1 MNKKHIELIASQLHI
16 KEWQVEHTVTLL
28 ADGATIPFVSRY
40 RKEATGSLD
49 EVRIAGIKELW
60 DKFVELSKRKE
71 AILRSIE
78 EQEKLTP
85 QLRAAIED
93 CWEMSRLEDLYLPYR
108 PKRKTRASVARD
120 KGLEPLALDIMDG
133 WKGDCRQLAEKYVT
147 QEVED
152 VQAALA
158 GARDII
164 AEKVSE
170 EAALRQKIRYL
181 YRQDGVLVSKVQ
193 KDKEEEGD
201 KYRNYFDYTE
211 RISSMAPHRL
221 LALLRAQKE
230 GVVSIALKPHREEAP
245 LVQAEKQF
253 LTPEHRSGREIGQA
267 DALWQMKEALTDAYR
282 RLIHPSIENE
292 ILNEYKEKA
301 DKESINVFRENL
313 RQLLLAPPLGQ
324 KRVLAIDPG
333 FRTGCKVVCL
343 SEQGELLHNDTIYPH
358 PPANE
363 RSQSMRKITQ
373 LVEAYKIQVI
383 AVGNGTAGRETEQ
396 FLKKIAFPHKIQ
408 IFSVNEDGA
417 SVYSA
422 SPAGREEF
430 PDYDVTVRGAVSIGR
445 RLMDPLAELVKI
457 DPKSLGVGQ
466 YQHDVNQTLL
476 KEGLDQTVELCVNHV
491 GVNLNT
497 ASHRLLT
504 YVSGLGPA
512 LARNIVEYRKENGP
526 FTKRAQLKKVPRL
539 GAKAFEQCAGFLR
552 IPQASDILDNTGVH
566 PESYP
571 IVRQMAKDLDVTVD
585 RLVASQELRS
595 RVDVKKYV
603 TEEAGM
609 PTLLDIMKE
618 LDKPGRDPRQII
630 KVWEFDDSIAS
641 IEDLKEGMVLPG
653 IVSNVTHF
661 GAFVNIGIRQ
671 DGLIHV
677 SQMGRKYVH
686 NPLDVIKLHEHV
698 TVKVLSVDTER
709 NRIQLRLERAEPRE
723 GN

>member
-253 LTPEHRSGREIGQA
+253 LTPEHRSGREAGQA

-301 DKESINVFRENL
+301 DRESINVFRENL

-396 FLKKIAFPHKIQ
+396 FLKKIAFPHKVQ

>member
-1 MNKKHIELIASQLHI
+1 MNKKHIELIASELHI

-49 EVRIAGIKELW
+49 ETFIAGIKSLW
-60 DKFVELSKRKE
+60 EKYKEISKRKE
-71 AILRSIE
+71 TILRSIE

-85 QLRAAIED
+85 ELKEAIEN
-93 CWEMSRLEDLYLPYR
+93 CWESSRLEDLYLPFR
-108 PKRKTRASVARD
+108 PKRKTRASVARSR
-120 KGLEPLALDIMDG
+120 GLEPLALEIMNG
-133 WKGDCRQLAEKYVT
+133 WKGNCVQLAEKYVGG
-147 QEVED
+147 EVED
-152 VQAALA
+152 TLAALA

-164 AEKVSE
+164 AEIVSE
-170 EAALRQKIRYL
+170 DAPLRQSIRQIYQQEGIL
-181 YRQDGVLVSKVQ
+181 SSKVL

-211 RISSMAPHRL
+211 RIRSMAPHRL

-230 GVVSIALKPHREEAP
+230 GVVSIALKPQREETPLAQAGKRFLAP
-245 LVQAEKQF
+245 GHYIGKE
-253 LTPEHRSGREIGQA
+253 SGME
-267 DALWQMKEALTDAYR
+267 DAGWQMQEALADSYR

-292 ILNEYKEKA
+292 VLNHYKEEA
-301 DKESINVFRENL
+301 DKESITVFRENL

-343 SEQGELLHNDTIYPH
+343 SEQGELLHNDTLYPH
-358 PPANE
+358 PPRNE
-363 RSQSMRKITQ
+363 RSQAMRKVTQ

-383 AVGNGTAGRETEQ
+383 AVGDGTAGRETEQ
-396 FLKKIAFPHKIQ
+396 FLKRIAFPHKIQ

-512 LARNIVEYRKENGP
+512 LARNIVDYRKEIGP
-526 FTKRAQLKKVPRL
+526 FTSREQLKKVPRL
-539 GAKAFEQCAGFLR
+539 GEKAFEQCAGFLR
-552 IPQASDILDNTGVH
+552 IPGASDILDNTGVH

-571 IVRQMAKDLDVTVD
+571 IVRQMARDLEVTVD
-585 RLVASQELRS
+585 DLVASETLRG
-595 RVDVKKYV
+595 RVDCKRYV
-603 TEEAGM
+603 TKDVGM
-609 PTLLDIMKE
+609 PTLSDIMKE

-630 KVWEFDDSIAS
+630 KVWEFDDTITSID
-641 IEDLKEGMVLPG
+641 DLKEGMILPG

-661 GAFVNIGIRQ
+661 GAFVNIGIQQ

-677 SQMGRKYVH
+677 SQMGRKYVQ

-698 TVKVLSVDTER
+698 MVRVLSVDIER
-709 NRIQLRLERAEPRE
+709 NRIQLRLERE
-723 GN
+723 GS